1 MELTFLKEL
10 MSIKQVNQ
18 KNVMFVTIVFFLDKG
33 FKFQTYVCSGCHDLL
48 IISTNLDD
56 IAILNIHGAD
66 CCCIISEI
74 NKSKAVNL
82 L

>member
-56 IAILNIHGAD
+56 
-66 CCCIISEI
+66 
-74 NKSKAVNL
+74 L
-82 L
+82 LF